1 MYGKKDIRWHQ
12 RFQNY
17 EKALKQL
24 DKFFV
29 EDELNE
35 LELQGLI
42 KSFEY
47 TYELAWKVM
56 KDFFA
61 SKGTKDVFGSKD
73 AIRLAFK
80 NELISYGE
88 IWMNMVEDRYNTVH
102 VYDEEEIKKITDN
115 IRKKYFSAFKEF
127 YTKMNV
133 IKEKELLE
141 KELQA
146 E

>member
-1 MYGKKDIRWHQ
+1 
-12 RFQNY
+12 
-17 EKALKQL
+17 
-24 DKFFV
+24 
-29 EDELNE
+29 
-35 LELQGLI
+35 
-42 KSFEY
+42 
-47 TYELAWKVM
+47 M

-102 VYDEEEIKKITDN
+102 VYDEKEIKKITDN